1 MSAQRSFR
9 GRLALRF
16 GVNLLILAF
25 AGSAIGYVALREI
38 LYAQLDSSL
47 ARLAEIE
54 AAATADTQDST
65 VHFHEEVF
73 VTATDREV
81 SLTRY
86 AEIWNVDGEP
96 VLRTRNLHAADLPLP
111 EGILARVASSEQPEF
126 FGFEWRGR
134 DYDAVVYPLGLIGP
148 QHRAHLLQ
156 VAAPTDH
163 LEAVLDRFL
172 ILVGLLALAGA
183 AAAAGLGWWL
193 AGRAVR
199 PVMQVIQQAELL
211 EMSRGEHR
219 IMAEA
224 DTEELAR
231 LVSVLNAMLARID
244 EAFENQRRFLADAG
258 HEIRTPLTILR
269 GDLDVA
275 LRRRRSPEEY
285 EAVLRQ
291 TLGDLKEVSSLADD
305 LITLARSESGGLE
318 PHPAEMPVRRLLGR
332 VAEKYARVA
341 EEAGIEMTL
350 DIDDRL
356 VVYADPGLLER
367 ALGNLVDNAIKY
379 GRRGG
384 GVSVSARSEG
394 GGGFGVTVRDDGPG
408 IPSEER
414 ERLFERFYRGEAGR
428 RSVRGSG
435 LGLAIVKAIVEAH
448 GGQVSLQSEP
458 GRGTSIHL
466 SLPTEAGEEVGGG
479 R

>member
-1 MSAQRSFR
+1 MSIRRSFR

-16 GVNLLILAF
+16 GGTLMILAL
-25 AGSAIGYVALREI
+25 AGSVIGYVALREI
-38 LYAQLDSSL
+38 LYAQLDGSL

-65 VHFHEEVF
+65 VHFHEELF
-73 VTATDREV
+73 VSATDREV

-86 AEIWNVDGEP
+86 AEIWNVDGDP
-96 VLRTRNLHAADLPLP
+96 VLRTRNLQAADLPLA
-111 EGILARVASSEQPEF
+111 EGILTRVASADEPEL

-134 DYDAVVYPLGLIGP
+134 GFRAVIYPLGLIGS
-148 QHRAHLLQ
+148 QHQAHLLQ

-172 ILVGLLALAGA
+172 ILVGLVSVAGA

-199 PVMQVIQQAELL
+199 PVMEVIQQAESL

-219 IMAEA
+219 ITAET

-244 EAFENQRRFLADAG
+244 QAFENQRRFLADAG

-291 TLGDLKEVSSLADD
+291 TLGDLREASSLADD

-318 PHPAEMPVRRLLGR
+318 PQPAEVPVRRLLAR
-332 VAEKYARVA
+332 IAEKYARVA
-341 EEAGIEMTL
+341 DEAGTELTL
-350 DIDDRL
+350 DVDDRL
-356 VVYADPGLLER
+356 AVFADPGLLER

-379 GRRGG
+379 GGPEG
-384 GVSVSARSEG
+384 HVSVSAHSENG
-394 GGGFGVTVRDDGPG
+394 GRVGIAVRDDGPG
-408 IPSEER
+408 IPAEER
-414 ERLFERFYRGEAGR
+414 GRLFERFYRGEAGR

-435 LGLAIVKAIVEAH
+435 LGLAIVKAVVEAH
-448 GGQVSLQSEP
+448 GGQVSLESTP
-458 GRGTSIHL
+458 GQGTSIHL
-466 SLPTEAGEEVGGG
+466 SLPAEAERG
-479 R
+479 RR